1 MNRIDKAF
9 KKSKNILSIYFSA
22 GYPRIGD
29 TIPIMKKLQESGVDM
44 IEIGMPFSDPLADGP
59 VIQKSSNIA
68 LKNGMT
74 SMVLFKQ
81 LERAREE
88 IKIPLIIMGYFNP
101 IMQFGVEK
109 FCEKCN
115 QIGID
120 GLIIPDLPVEIYQK
134 SYRSIFKKNGLYKIF
149 LITPQTSRER
159 INLIDKAS
167 NGFIYMVSTASVT
180 GAKKRFGDEQIKYF
194 NRVNKMKLKNPT
206 VVGFGVSNFETFRL
220 ACENSS
226 GAIIGSAFI
235 KVLEQNDKNKISDF
249 VSKIKGK

>member
-9 KKSKNILSIYFSA
+9 KKSKKILSIYFSA

-81 LERAREE
+81 LEKAREE

-115 QIGID
+115 QVGID

-149 LITPQTSRER
+149 LIIVFPFS
-159 INLIDKAS
+159 
-167 NGFIYMVSTASVT
+167 
-180 GAKKRFGDEQIKYF
+180 
-194 NRVNKMKLKNPT
+194 
-206 VVGFGVSNFETFRL
+206 
-220 ACENSS
+220 
-226 GAIIGSAFI
+226 
-235 KVLEQNDKNKISDF
+235 
-249 VSKIKGK
+249 